1 MDTKNSVNDA
11 YPNVQILQASP
22 EAYEKATQAIRD
34 GKIVVMP
41 TLTIYVVVCDAF
53 NASALRR
60 LREIRHS
67 PADKPITIVMDKSK
81 IPEYAVIDGRQQQI
95 IDIFSPSPVSMYVQK
110 KAKTPYLNLTC
121 FFMVATPILAMIPA
135 TPFLMGFTRVG

>member
-22 EAYEKATQAIRD
+22 EAYEKAAQAIRD

-67 PADKPITIVMDKSK
+67 PAVSPLQYHNLKPT
-81 IPEYAVIDGRQQQI
+81 RQHNI
-95 IDIFSPSPVSMYVQK
+95 RL
-110 KAKTPYLNLTC
+110 KTCCLKPYLNLTC
-121 FFMVATPILAMIPA
+121 FFMVATPIFAMIPA